1 VNDDEKVTFLFG
13 FLIWFWFLLLRSIK
27 DSSSLAGER
36 CEDSNM
42 PLKIDGEEV
51 QGVEEEEA
59 KVEAGVEVK
68 VGEAVEEGNN
78 TIGDF

>member
-1 VNDDEKVTFLFG
+1 VNDDEKVTILFG
-13 FLIWFWFLLLRSIK
+13 FLIWFWFLLLRAIT

-42 PLKIDGEEV
+42 PLKIDGVEV

-59 KVEAGVEVK
+59 KVAAEVK
-68 VGEAVEEGNN
+68 VREAVEEGNN
-78 TIGDF
+78 TLEDS